1 MINKPHPALKKKDK
15 TGAFSLVEIM
25 YVTGIISIIGLI
37 LTSFMRD
44 SARSMSWSVD
54 KSLITRDFR
63 LFTMNVTQDAYNA
76 NFAYLYPSLNLA
88 DRDESSD
95 QRGLGQSGDCLVLV
109 KTEPFPST
117 NSQRFFRQ
125 IIIYYRQVTASGDM
139 AVLRQVIDFTHATES
154 TANVGNTTN
163 PNPNPDFFE
172 DFLNRQM
179 NRTNLNPPET
189 VLESTRGLAG
199 DHLFLLLDDVDGTF
213 LINGEIINGLNADRI
228 TNTYNL
234 TISTRG

>member
-1 MINKPHPALKKKDK
+1 MINKLHPALKKKDK

-63 LFTMNVTQDAYNA
+63 LFTMNITQDAYNA

-88 DRDESSD
+88 DRNEFVD
-95 QRGLGQSGDCLVLV
+95 QRDLGESGDCLVLV
-109 KTEPFPST
+109 KTEPFPDT
-117 NSQRFFRQ
+117 NSQRFFRK
-125 IIIYYRQVTASGDM
+125 IIIYYRQVTPAGDM
-139 AVLRQVIDFTHATES
+139 AVLRQVIDFNTATES
-154 TANVGNTTN
+154 TANVGDDTN
-163 PNPNPDFFE
+163 PNPDPDFFE
-172 DFLNRQM
+172 NFLSQQM
-179 NRTNLNPPET
+179 NSTNLNPPET
-189 VLESTRGLAG
+189 VLESTRGLTG
-199 DHLFLLLDDVDGTF
+199 GGLFLLLDDFDGTF